1 MRNEGPL
8 ADLGRLAPPINGVV
22 AAMSNEKLAAR
33 LDRLFRLKAAIDGLI
48 VEVLGE
54 VDRREAYREEGAVST
69 DAWAAERFDL
79 SAPSARVLVQ
89 VATRAGS
96 LPCLVGALQ
105 AGEISF
111 DQLRTVADVAT
122 AETDRELRDR
132 AREWSVRELA
142 ELARSRREVAGG
154 GGEDPRRRSLRFS
167 DPFRTVTVQ
176 LPRASY
182 AETRA
187 ILEARARGLPTDG
200 ETPWDQRLCDA
211 FLLTLRAGPGGYE
224 SRETSD
230 SRFFVVAHVPLE
242 TLTDEESTLAG
253 ELERDGFISAEVVR
267 QIACDATIAVA
278 VDDDVGHTMYEGRA
292 RRWPTDAQRREIM
305 RRDRHCR
312 FPGCTNV
319 TFTNVHHIRQW
330 KPERGRTDL
339 DNLALLCVHHHGV
352 VHRGAWTMSGDANA
366 ELTFVGPTG
375 RAMRSRPS
383 PMWTAATRAAGRPAE
398 D

>member
-1 MRNEGPL
+1 MRKEGLL
-8 ADLGRLAPPINGVV
+8 ADLGRLAPPLDGVV
-22 AAMSNEKLAAR
+22 DAMSNERLAAR

-48 VEVLGE
+48 IEVLGE
-54 VDRREAYREEGAVST
+54 VERREAYRDEGAVST
-69 DAWAAERFDL
+69 DAWAAERFSL
-79 SAPSARVLVQ
+79 SVPSARVLAQ
-89 VATRAGS
+89 VATKAGG

-132 AREWSVRELA
+132 ALECSVRELS
-142 ELARSRREVAGG
+142 ELARSRRDQAGVG
-154 GGEDPRRRSLRFS
+154 PGDDARRSLRFNDS
-167 DPFRTVTVQ
+167 FRTVTVQ
-176 LPRASY
+176 LPPASY
-182 AETRA
+182 AE
-187 ILEARARGLPTDG
+187 ARATLEGRARELPTDG

-211 FLLTLRAGPGGYE
+211 FLLTLRAGPAGPE
-224 SRETSD
+224 SRDVSD
-230 SRFFVVAHVPLE
+230 SRYFVVAHVPLE
-242 TLTDEESTLAG
+242 VLTDEGSTLAG
-253 ELERDGFISAEVVR
+253 ELERDGFISTAVVR

-292 RRWPTDAQRREIM
+292 RRWPSDAQRREIM

-319 TFTNVHHIRQW
+319 TFTNVHHIRRW

-352 VHRGAWTMSGDANA
+352 VHRGSWTMSGDANA

-375 RAMRSRPS
+375 RTMKSRPS
-383 PMWTAATRAAGRPAE
+383 PMWTAVTARRPVE
-398 D
+398 G